1 MLNKSQL
8 AHMRERQALS
18 LMDICHKLTY
28 SRTINSH
35 REPVATYTEDETDVP
50 CGLEQKQG
58 TEVGADKTAVVTYD
72 AILRLSLKVTIDEK
86 DRVRIVKR
94 YGERI
99 TPIDYEI
106 VSPQQRGPSGIRL
119 LLKKVT
125 I

>member
-8 AHMRERQALS
+8 AHMRERQELS
-18 LMDICHKLTY
+18 LMDVCHKLTY
-28 SRTINSH
+28 SRTISSY
-35 REPVATYTEDETDVP
+35 REPVITYTEDDTDIP

-58 TEVGADKTAVVTYD
+58 TEIGADKNAVITYD
-72 AILRLSLKVTIDEK
+72 AILRLSLKVTVDEK
-86 DRVRIVKR
+86 DRIRIVKR

-106 VSPQQRGPSGIRL
+106 ASPQQRGPSGIRL
-119 LLKKVT
+119 FLKKVV